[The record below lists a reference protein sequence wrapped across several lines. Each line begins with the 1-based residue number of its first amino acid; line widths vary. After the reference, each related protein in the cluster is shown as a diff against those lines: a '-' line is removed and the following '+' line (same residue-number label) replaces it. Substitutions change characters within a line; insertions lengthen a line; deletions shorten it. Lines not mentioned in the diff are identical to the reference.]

1 MLKWLNLKWLCF
13 GIRTPDYIIYIVCC
27 PGFAWHD
34 NNWEDIWHVF
44 RMVLHKSGTAGVW
57 IHNNLL
63 SGLLVRLRP
72 QFPPFAHWVNTILNT
87 CMCLLF
93 IESMIFASC
102 KVLLLISSGIRVTK
116 HTALPTF
123 SSYVTSHLQQGPA
136 DIVWQ
141 RVIDESARH
150 YLELFPD
157 ISSSEE
163 YQ

>member
-1 MLKWLNLKWLCF
+1 
-13 GIRTPDYIIYIVCC
+13 
-27 PGFAWHD
+27 
-34 NNWEDIWHVF
+34 
-44 RMVLHKSGTAGVW
+44 
-57 IHNNLL
+57 
-63 SGLLVRLRP
+63 
-72 QFPPFAHWVNTILNT
+72 
-87 CMCLLF
+87 
-93 IESMIFASC
+93 MIFASC

-163 YQ
+163 YQEIGRQMVSKYPGLGRQGLRYEWVSSSILCVDTNG